1 MKIDLPPV
9 RRFDEAVIFPGEE
22 GTLQIATV
30 EVAVGGGIG
39 RPIPTV
45 RCERPCE
52 RAARQLIRRKA
63 ARNQRCYHLLC

>member
-45 RCERPCE
+45 RCERPCWSD
-52 RAARQLIRRKA
+52 
-63 ARNQRCYHLLC
+63 